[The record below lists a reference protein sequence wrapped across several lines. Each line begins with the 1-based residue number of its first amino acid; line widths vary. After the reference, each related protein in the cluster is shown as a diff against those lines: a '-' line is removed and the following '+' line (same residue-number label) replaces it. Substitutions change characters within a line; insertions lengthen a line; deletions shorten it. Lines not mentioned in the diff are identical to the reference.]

1 MQKLQYA
8 PSGLPLREDMSV
20 MEFYGVY
27 PQDLPSVFE
36 PWNFPPREC
45 RPIIRRRT
53 RAEIAALLEDCFS
66 EDYKYQ
72 QP

>member
-1 MQKLQYA
+1 MLKLQYA
-8 PSGLPLREDMSV
+8 PSGMPLREDMRV

-36 PWNFPPREC
+36 PLDFPPRKC

-53 RAEIAALLEDCFS
+53 RVEVVALLQECVPEDC
-66 EDYKYQ
+66 KY
-72 QP
+72 